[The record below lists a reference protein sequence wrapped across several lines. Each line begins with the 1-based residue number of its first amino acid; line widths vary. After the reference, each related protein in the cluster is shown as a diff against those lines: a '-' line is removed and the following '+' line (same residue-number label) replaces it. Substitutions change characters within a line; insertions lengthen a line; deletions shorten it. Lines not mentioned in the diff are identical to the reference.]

1 MAALMFR
8 NVLSKLSQLQITPI
22 KSLRPNG
29 IISCTSSANYVLQAQ
44 AIEKCAIR
52 MLRSEASNNFEGTK
66 LNASQQTSAKPQQE
80 VLENQHE
87 SEIAITKETIAKVNS
102 QIELNSHGRLFAVIH
117 LAGKQRRVTDGDL
130 IMIEGAHPADV
141 GDVIRAE
148 KVLLLGSRDFTL
160 IGRPLL
166 RPDLVRVEATVVEKS
181 LTHTKT
187 VFRNR
192 RRKNTRSINFCRSH
206 FSIMRINCVRLEG
219 LVDQRPEIEGVD
231 GRIF

>member
-8 NVLSKLSQLQITPI
+8 NVLSKLSQLQISPI
-22 KSLRPNG
+22 KSLRTNG
-29 IISCTSSANYVLQAQ
+29 INCTSPATYVLQAQ

-52 MLRSEASNNFEGTK
+52 MLRSAASNNFEGAK
-66 LNASQQTSAKPQQE
+66 FNASQQTSVQPQQE
-80 VLENQHE
+80 VLENQHDL
-87 SEIAITKETIAKVNS
+87 EIAITKETIEKVNS
-102 QIELNSHGRLFAVIH
+102 QIKSNSHGRLFAVIH
-117 LAGKQRRVTDGDL
+117 FAGKQRRVTDGDL
-130 IMIEGAHPADV
+130 IMIEAAHPANV

-160 IGRPLL
+160 LGRPLL

-192 RRKNTRSINFCRSH
+192 RRKNTRSFNFFRNH
-206 FSIMRINCVRLEG
+206 FSILRINCVRLEG
-219 LVDQRPEIEGVD
+219 LVDQRPEIEGVH

>member
-1 MAALMFR
+1 
-8 NVLSKLSQLQITPI
+8 
-22 KSLRPNG
+22 
-29 IISCTSSANYVLQAQ
+29 
-44 AIEKCAIR
+44 
-52 MLRSEASNNFEGTK
+52 MLRSAASNNFEGTK
-66 LNASQQTSAKPQQE
+66 LNASQPTSVKPQQE
-80 VLENQHE
+80 VLENQQE
-87 SEIAITKETIAKVNS
+87 SEIAITKETIEKVNS

-166 RPDLVRVEATVVEKS
+166 RPDLVRVEVTVVEKS

-231 GRIF
+231 GRVF